1 VAATTVGVARRT
13 LSRIS
18 RMRKAVGNTRGLG
31 STRPIG
37 DAAAIEELDYHGA
50 SMGTRIWITY
60 VFFDITIISS

>member
-1 VAATTVGVARRT
+1 
-13 LSRIS
+13 
-18 RMRKAVGNTRGLG
+18 MRKAVGNTRGLG